1 MYECNGIDMDD
12 LGIETNKLL
21 VLVAAKKLDYRLN
34 EIDRMKK
41 YMSDEGVR
49 ARKLAANKTF
59 RKAVKDLL

>member
-41 YMSDEGVR
+41 YMSEEGVR